1 MILAEMK
8 LGMSSYSGVRSLG
21 YVPLSLD
28 CINRDK
34 TRESAAY
41 QPADSCRSSKNT
53 WRRERDMFCITAK
66 LGTVKGRSWPIGG
79 RPLVIGRGNDC
90 DIRILDPIVSR
101 RHCEIFVTDE
111 HLQLQDLGS
120 RNQVLLNGIPVD
132 NSRLELGDEIRV
144 GGTVFFVTKAENTE
158 TQQALERC
166 STITLTEGESTLLSS
181 SVRSDPAATPL
192 SSYKD
197 LSSLFSISMRLSC
210 ASSREELNTLLR
222 RALIARFK
230 PSNAWLLLLRNNQE
244 EICCLHGSSE
254 LKPPRELMLMTLANR
269 TGALFPQE
277 LGASKGFPAWT
288 LAAPLCLADLKIGA
302 LAVMHDGNSRYDR
315 DDLDFLVALACIVS
329 PCFKALERIEE
340 LKSENV
346 RLRASEN
353 DLSEMVGNSDAIA
366 RIKTV
371 IRAASAST
379 QNVLITGET
388 GTGKELVSHL
398 IHSLSD
404 RRNEKLVTVNCA
416 AIPRELF
423 ESELF
428 GYEKGAFTGAG
439 TRKSGLMEE
448 SDGGTLF
455 LDEIGDL
462 SLENQSKILRAVDGK
477 SFRRVGG
484 SSEICSDFRLLAATN
499 KDLPSEIKM
508 RRFREDLYH
517 RLNVLH
523 IQLPPLRERRTDI
536 PELAQH
542 FLDLRMKA
550 ENRKLHFT
558 PEAIEY
564 LMKREWPGN
573 VRELKNSIERAIA
586 LSQNG
591 LVEIGDLHAVSY
603 SLIEENSPDLTLQ
616 EAEQIYI
623 AKALKASNN
632 NVVEAA
638 KRLGI
643 GKSTLYN
650 KLRQYH
656 LL

>member
-1 MILAEMK
+1 
-8 LGMSSYSGVRSLG
+8 
-21 YVPLSLD
+21 
-28 CINRDK
+28 
-34 TRESAAY
+34 
-41 QPADSCRSSKNT
+41 
-53 WRRERDMFCITAK
+53 
-66 LGTVKGRSWPIGG
+66 
-79 RPLVIGRGNDC
+79 
-90 DIRILDPIVSR
+90 
-101 RHCEIFVTDE
+101 
-111 HLQLQDLGS
+111 
-120 RNQVLLNGIPVD
+120 
-132 NSRLELGDEIRV
+132 
-144 GGTVFFVTKAENTE
+144 
-158 TQQALERC
+158 
-166 STITLTEGESTLLSS
+166 
-181 SVRSDPAATPL
+181 
-192 SSYKD
+192 
-197 LSSLFSISMRLSC
+197 
-210 ASSREELNTLLR
+210 
-222 RALIARFK
+222 
-230 PSNAWLLLLRNNQE
+230 
-244 EICCLHGSSE
+244 
-254 LKPPRELMLMTLANR
+254 
-269 TGALFPQE
+269 
-277 LGASKGFPAWT
+277 
-288 LAAPLCLADLKIGA
+288 
-302 LAVMHDGNSRYDR
+302 
-315 DDLDFLVALACIVS
+315 
-329 PCFKALERIEE
+329 
-340 LKSENV
+340 
-346 RLRASEN
+346 
-353 DLSEMVGNSDAIA
+353 MVGNSDAIA